1 MKLAYLLSAFSF
13 IAGIGLNVTSGW
25 LITMASTMPPVLT
38 LSVAVVL
45 VRFFGISRAVTRYFE
60 RYVSHKS
67 VFEVLA
73 NLRSDLYQRIISNPT
88 RLIMS
93 GSGGRLI
100 KQVVDDVERA
110 EEYELRVQLPGAA
123 ALLSM
128 AAAAFLAFWLQP
140 LLGLLW
146 ILLLVVLNLIIPKFA
161 ISRLVEKTRDIE
173 NLESQYA
180 DQVRSSVHGALEA
193 EIYGYLDEVIKE
205 VHKTENAI
213 LQAEAKL
220 LKAIRNFQ
228 FVINMLIAM
237 TLLVTIFFAS
247 QNDMPAVQIAMLT
260 FLAIT
265 GFEANLAWYPNL
277 FASGKL
283 RLARQKLAE
292 IPKMPQ
298 VSKSSV
304 EFSSL
309 KVEEFAGFWQRP
321 TSKPISFEIKIG
333 QALVIRGASGVGK
346 TTTAMALIGLANYQ
360 GSVKINNVEIGQI
373 SNMSELITGALQNG
387 HIFNTSLREN
397 LKISGADNFDEV
409 LSLLELDKLVSELP
423 EGLDTIIGHFGRPLS
438 GGEAKRVVLARALL
452 SKAPV
457 IILDEP
463 TEHLDSDLADRITKR
478 ILSKYK
484 DRALLVITHSGWIGV
499 PQLQMERI
507 S

>member
-93 GSGGRLI
+93 GSGGRII

-123 ALLSM
+123 AVVTM
-128 AAAAFLAFWLQP
+128 AAAALLAFLLQP

-146 ILLLVVLNLIIPKFA
+146 ITLLVFLNLIFPRFA
-161 ISRLVEKTRDIE
+161 INRLVEKTKEIE

-193 EIYGYLDEVIKE
+193 EIYGYLDEVINE
-205 VHKTENAI
+205 VHKTERAI
-213 LQAEAKL
+213 LQAESKL
-220 LKAIRNFQ
+220 IKVTRNFQ
-228 FVINMLIAM
+228 FAINLLIAM
-237 TLLVTIFFAS
+237 TLLVTIFYAS
-247 QNDMPAVQIAMLT
+247 QNDMPAVQVAMLT
-260 FLAIT
+260 FLALT
-265 GFEANLAWYPNL
+265 GFEANLVWYPNL

-283 RLARQKLAE
+283 RIARQKLAD
-292 IPKMPQ
+292 IPNLPE
-298 VSKSSV
+298 VSKQRV
-304 EFSSL
+304 EFNSL
-309 KVEEFAGFWQRP
+309 KVEDFSGFWHRP

-333 QALVIRGASGVGK
+333 QILVLRGASGVGK
-346 TTTAMALIGLANYQ
+346 TTTAMALIGLADYQ
-360 GSVKINNVEIGQI
+360 GSAKIDNVEISQI
-373 SNMSELITGALQNG
+373 SNISELMSGALQNG

-397 LKISGADNFDEV
+397 LKISGAADFDEV

-423 EGLDTIIGHFGRPLS
+423 EGLDTIIGQFGRPLS
-438 GGEAKRVVLARALL
+438 GGEAKRVLLARALL

-463 TEHLDSDLADRITKR
+463 TEHLDSDLAERITKR
-478 ILSKYK
+478 ILSRYQ

-499 PQLQMERI
+499 PQLQLERI
-507 S
+507 T